1 MKKIMSVALLSVF
14 GVAYVG
20 AQSAE
25 DLVFLAKALKGK
37 TVEIPA
43 KLVKQKHQL
52 IAAKFRE
59 HAMHVRHEAAGIKD
73 WSDKLEYRRAAR
85 EMDELATTL
94 QLLPPVN
101 YTMTFE
107 HPEEM
112 LWLKAQKAQLKG
124 AILKAIGEKLGDRKI
139 AAFGDVAMKWGQDLT
154 KALKESKLAGVT
166 FAFAVGSYEEEQNK
180 AQDQDGQDTDGQD
193 DGQDNDDEELSEDSE
208 EL

>member
-1 MKKIMSVALLSVF
+1 MKKIMSVALLSAF
-14 GVAYVG
+14 GMAYIG
-20 AQSAE
+20 AQPAE

-52 IAAKFRE
+52 MAAEFRE
-59 HAMHVRHEAAGIKD
+59 HATHVWHEAAGLKN
-73 WSDKLEYRRAAR
+73 WSDKFEYRRAAM
-85 EMDELATTL
+85 EMDELAITL

-101 YTMTFE
+101 YTITFE

-124 AILKAIGEKLGDRKI
+124 AILKAIGEKLGNRKI

-166 FAFAVGSYEEEQNK
+166 FAFVGAYEEEQNNP
-180 AQDQDGQDTDGQD
+180 QNGQDTDGQD
-193 DGQDNDDEELSEDSE
+193 DGQDNDDEESSEDSE
-208 EL
+208 EM